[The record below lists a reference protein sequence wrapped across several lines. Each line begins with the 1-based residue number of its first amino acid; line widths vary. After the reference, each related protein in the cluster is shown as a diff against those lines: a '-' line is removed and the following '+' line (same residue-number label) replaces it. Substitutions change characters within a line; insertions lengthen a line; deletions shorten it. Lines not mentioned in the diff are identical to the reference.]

1 MRAAIVRNVT
11 YNKEQRV
18 QAVGYFI
25 TRMLFSACTVLTAA
39 MAQAAETGFYLSG
52 FGGQSISH
60 VDDRPVDLGGQLI
73 VVSPPGTSI
82 TVDAVSVDRNDAA
95 FGGMVGYRAGRF
107 VAFEAMYLNLGES
120 QYQPAFRIAGLAVGP
135 VAEITLPPGGFVD
148 YPGATAFVR
157 ADPLVIATS
166 TRGPALSALA
176 LWPVAEKFDIYGRAG
191 VYFADTVRTLSFS
204 SVQNESTES
213 TEEALWGV
221 GAQWRAF
228 ERWSLRLDYHRF
240 ENVGSR
246 SQTGEAD
253 IELWSLGIL
262 FRI

>member
-1 MRAAIVRNVT
+1 MRADR
-11 YNKEQRV
+11 YS
-18 QAVGYFI
+18 I
-25 TRMLFSACTVLTAA
+25 TRMLFGACAVLTAA

-52 FGGQSISH
+52 FGGQSIAH
-60 VDDRPVDLGGQLI
+60 VDDRPVDLNGQLVI
-73 VVSPPGTSI
+73 VSPPGASI

-95 FGGMVGYRAGRF
+95 FGGVVGYRAGRF
-107 VAFEAMYLNLGES
+107 VAFEAMYLDLGES
-120 QYQPAFRIAGLAVGP
+120 KYQPAFRVSGTPMVVTGP
-135 VAEITLPPGGFVD
+135 PAFPLPPGGFFTTN
-148 YPGATAFVR
+148 PGAVFV
-157 ADPLVIATS
+157 AIAPPTIVTS

-176 LWPVAEKFDIYGRAG
+176 LWPVAEKFDVYGRAG
-191 VYFADTVRTLSFS
+191 VYFADTVRTLSFAS
-204 SVQNESTES
+204 IRNERAES

-240 ENVGSR
+240 EDVGRGSR
-246 SQTGEAD
+246 VGEAD

>member
-1 MRAAIVRNVT
+1 M
-11 YNKEQRV
+11 

-25 TRMLFSACTVLTAA
+25 TRMLFGACAVFTAA
-39 MAQAAETGFYLSG
+39 MAQAAESGFYLSG

-120 QYQPAFRIAGLAVGP
+120 QYQPAFRITGLAAGP
-135 VAEITLPPGGFVD
+135 VAEITLPPGGLVD
-148 YPGATAFVR
+148 FNSGATAFVR
-157 ADPLVIATS
+157 ADPLVITTS
-166 TRGPALSALA
+166 TRGPTLSALA
-176 LWPVAEKFDIYGRAG
+176 LWPVAEKFEVYGRAG

-204 SVQNESTES
+204 SAQNELAES

-240 ENVGSR
+240 EDVGSG